1 MKTIKFS
8 LAGLI
13 FILLIWQCKNMTK
26 KGKDFPGEDEIAV
39 SWELISNDVSE
50 RSTYSAEFLIEN
62 RSKFEMGGS
71 GWCMY
76 FNQMAGNVIPESV
89 SREVRFEHI
98 NGDLY
103 RMFPTKYFSLEPG
116 DSITINYNGR
126 GWFIKKAFAP
136 LGLYFVFSDST
147 NKKQA
152 AIAVLNYTIKPFPDP
167 DKIFPSETGVPVPD
181 ASWQYDENR
190 GIKLLSKDELQ
201 RIVPTPV
208 KLTFKDQKVSLVAG
222 LVIHYGEGL
231 DKEAEHLAAL
241 LEKVM
246 GEKPRV
252 MKSGV
257 GGTNIVTLKT
267 GPVQINNKNEETYL
281 LEASPDQGVV
291 ITGSDAA
298 GVFYGIQSL
307 LALVPVK
314 LYESPGTTIE
324 IDAVSIYD
332 APAFAYRGMH
342 LDLARNFINKSSIL
356 KLLEIMSFYKMNRL
370 HLHLSDDEG
379 WRLEIEELPE
389 LTEIGGYRGHTIGS
403 KEYLL
408 PAYGSG
414 PYPDPA
420 KSSGSGFL
428 TRQDFKEIIRFARD
442 RHIEVIPEIN
452 MPGHARAAIKSMEVR
467 YNRLLAEG
475 KVNEA
480 EEYLLNDLNDSSK
493 YLSAQNFTDNVVC
506 VCKDAV
512 YNFYETVVDDIIEM
526 YREAEI
532 PLTTI
537 HTGGDEVPQGAWE
550 KSPVCI
556 RFLKENQSIGNV
568 RNLQSYFFGRIVDLL
583 KERNLDIAGWEEVAM
598 EFEGPGEWSP
608 NTDFIGQN
616 VIPYVWNSVWG
627 NQDLGYKL
635 ANGGYPVIL
644 CNVNNF
650 YFDLAYNHHPDEP
663 GLYWGGFVDTR
674 KAFEF
679 VPFDLY
685 KSAFEDPMG
694 HPFDPDSDFKDM
706 ERLKPE
712 ARRNIIGLQ
721 GELWSE
727 TIKNQEM
734 LEYYYLP
741 KMLGLAERAW
751 VGQPAWGSVEETE
764 ERKNTIL
771 DAWNVFANTL
781 GQSEFP
787 RLDYIFGGFNYRIPP
802 PGAVIRDGALYVN
815 NTYPGLTIRYTTDGA
830 EPNEKSTVYDKPVQ
844 VSGTVILKAF
854 NSRGRCS
861 RSSEVKGE

>member
-1 MKTIKFS
+1 MRKIAFNT
-8 LAGLI
+8 AGFV
-13 FILLIWQCKNMTK
+13 FILLFWQCQTQTK
-26 KGKDFPGEDEIAV
+26 KEIDFPDEDEITV

-50 RSTYSAEFLIEN
+50 RSTYSAEFVIEN
-62 RSKFEMGGS
+62 RSEFELGSS

-89 SREVRFEHI
+89 SKEVRFEHI
-98 NGDLY
+98 NGDLF
-103 RMFPTKYFSLEPG
+103 RMYPTEYFSLDPD

-126 GWFIKKAFAP
+126 GWFIKKTFAP
-136 LGLYFVFSDST
+136 LGLFFVFSDSI
-147 NKKQA
+147 NKKET
-152 AIAVLNYTIKPFPDP
+152 AIAVLNYTIKSFPSLEN
-167 DKIFPSETGVPVPD
+167 IFLSETGVPVPN
-181 ASWQYDENR
+181 AGWQYEKNR
-190 GIKLLSKDELQ
+190 GIKLLNKDELV
-201 RIVPTPV
+201 RILPTPV
-208 KLTFKDQKVSLVAG
+208 KLTVQDQKISLGAG
-222 LVIHYGEGL
+222 LIIHYEDGL
-231 DKEAEHLAAL
+231 NKEAEHLAAS
-241 LEKVM
+241 LEKLM
-246 GEKPRV
+246 GEKPRIL
-252 MKSGV
+252 KNAISGA
-257 GGTNIVTLKT
+257 NIVTLKT
-267 GPVQINNKNEETYL
+267 GSVQINNKNNETYL
-281 LEASPDQGVV
+281 LKTSPNEGVV

-307 LALVPVK
+307 LSLVPVE

-324 IDAVSIYD
+324 MDAVSISD
-332 APAFAYRGMH
+332 APAFVYRGMH
-342 LDLARNFINKSSIL
+342 IDLARNFIDKSSIF

-370 HLHLSDDEG
+370 HLHLTDDEG

-389 LTEIGGYRGHTIGS
+389 LTEIGGYRGHINGS

-414 PYPDPA
+414 PYPDPE
-420 KSSGSGFL
+420 KSCGSGFL
-428 TRQDFKEIIRFARD
+428 TRQEFKEIIRFARD

-480 EEYLLNDLNDSSK
+480 EKYLLNDLNDSSK
-493 YLSAQNFTDNVVC
+493 YSSAQNFTDNVVC

-512 YNFYETVVDDIIEM
+512 YRFYETVVDDIIEM

-537 HTGGDEVPQGAWE
+537 HAGGDEVPWGVWK
-550 KSPVCI
+550 KSPLCI
-556 RFLKENQSIGNV
+556 RFLKENPSIGNV
-568 RNLQSYFFGRIVDLL
+568 RNLQSYFFGRIVELL

-598 EFEGPGEWSP
+598 KFEGPREWSP
-608 NTDFIGQN
+608 NPVFIDQN

-635 ANGGYPVIL
+635 ANWGYPVIL

-663 GLYWGGFVDTR
+663 GQYWGGFVNTR

-679 VPFDLY
+679 VPFDLF
-685 KSAFEDPMG
+685 KSTFEDQMG
-694 HPFDPDSDFKDM
+694 HPFDPDNDFKDM

-712 ARRNIIGLQ
+712 AMENIIGLQ

-734 LEYYYLP
+734 LEYCYLP
-741 KMLGLAERAW
+741 KILGLAERAW
-751 VGQPAWGSVEETE
+751 VGQPAWGFVEEIG
-764 ERKNTIL
+764 ERKDVIL
-771 DAWNVFANTL
+771 DAWNIFVNTV
-781 GQSEFP
+781 GQREFP

-802 PGAVIRDGALYVN
+802 PGAVIRDGALYAN
-815 NTYPGLTIRYTTDGA
+815 ITYPGLTIRYTTDGA
-830 EPNEKSTVYDKPVQ
+830 EPDEKSTVYDKPVQ
-844 VSGTVILKAF
+844 VSGEVILKAF
-854 NSRGRCS
+854 DNRGRCS
-861 RSSEVKGE
+861 RSSEVKCE